1 MYISTDHV
9 YVYGAAITRYGIMHI
24 EHIYHLKQVLI
35 SNEKVRTDGNNVER
49 EKRET
54 VSCTKL
60 YYVTHYHM
68 LPSYQFTFNMNLLLP
83 ADW

>member
-9 YVYGAAITRYGIMHI
+9 YVYGAAIIRYGIMHI

-35 SNEKVRTDGNNVER
+35 SNEKVRTDSNNVER

-60 YYVTHYHM
+60 YYVTRT
-68 LPSYQFTFNMNLLLP
+68 LPYVTFLSIHIQHEP
-83 ADW
+83 ITTS